1 MYKKIGILALIISSS
16 LFAEETTK
24 EKDYGVRLNEST
36 ITTERYEETPVIETA
51 KNITVITSEEIE
63 RRGYRNVEDA
73 LKVVPG
79 LFLTDG
85 SFSMRGQTP
94 KIADKTLVVLV
105 DGVPQNGMDN
115 RQYDLDFIPI
125 EQVEKIEV
133 VPAGGAIMYGGNAT
147 AGVINIITK
156 DNENKKYWGNV
167 GVEGGSYDYRKYK
180 LNYGMNLTDR
190 LDAEVNYSTS
200 DKKGYREGEKK
211 DLDFIQ
217 VGTNYKLDDGKLGFK
232 YSHNKK
238 VGNDRIKGITKQQY
252 IENRRYNKEAGRL
265 GTDEQ
270 DKYILTFDKK
280 LTDNLEF
287 SSVVEYR
294 ERDYKYKYPSE
305 ISYDKKNNLYFTPAY
320 VKRIRN
326 TESFYLNSQ
335 LKYNYLD
342 NSHLILGGD
351 YSKAKVKEKSF
362 STTTTKKPSSSNDI
376 GKKSPYFASN
386 TNIDFKAIG
395 GYILNKYSYNNFIFT
410 QGIRVEKN
418 EFDEDKKAFDSEG
431 KIDSKETGRTK
442 DSPINTNYELTAN
455 YLFDEDTSVFF
466 SYNRVKR
473 SPSLTEF
480 SSWWDEKSPKKDPQT
495 VDTLELGTKTLIE
508 NIYLAG
514 SIFYIAGDKEIMYD
528 SEKPME
534 GNSFYNLNGKTERI
548 GLELASEQYFDKLT
562 LRENFTYM
570 HNEITD
576 GPYKGNEIPGVSK
589 IMYSFGAT
597 YEPFSNLIFNID
609 TIYHGKSY
617 VSGDFYNRASK
628 ADDYMVTNLSA
639 RYNFNNGL
647 SVYGGINNL
656 FNEQY
661 CDYISVST
669 SENASKPSNIKY
681 SSAPERNYYIGMEY
695 KF

>member
-36 ITTERYEETPVIETA
+36 ITTERYEEIPVIETA
-51 KNITVITSEEIE
+51 KNITVISSEEIE
-63 RRGYRNVEDA
+63 KKGYRNVEDA
-73 LKVVPG
+73 LKMVPG

-85 SFSMRGQTP
+85 SFSMRGQVP
-94 KIADKTLVVLV
+94 KLADKSLVVLV
-105 DGVPQNGMDN
+105 DGIPQNGMDN

-180 LNYGMNLTDR
+180 LNYGMNITDR

-200 DKKGYREGEKK
+200 DKNGYREGEKK

-217 VGTNYKLDDGKLGFK
+217 VGANYKLDDGKLGFK

-238 VGNDRIKGITKQQY
+238 VANDRITGLTKKEY
-252 IENRRYNKEAGRL
+252 NEDRRQNKDAGRL

-270 DKYILTFDKK
+270 DKYILTFDKR

-294 ERDYKYKYPSE
+294 ERDYKYNYNGKNDNPKYR
-305 ISYDKKNNLYFTPAY
+305 
-320 VKRIRN
+320 KRTKD
-326 TESFYLNSQ
+326 TESFYTNAQ
-335 LKYNYLD
+335 LKYNYLN

-351 YSKAKVKEKSF
+351 YSKAKVEENTWSTKS
-362 STTTTKKPSSSNDI
+362 KKVYY
-376 GKKSPYFASN
+376 KSHS
-386 TNIDFKAIG
+386 NIDFEAIG

-418 EFDEDKKAFDSEG
+418 EFDEDLLTYKSKD
-431 KIDSKETGRTK
+431 KIDTTKTGRTK
-442 DSPINTNYELTAN
+442 DSPTNTNYELAAN
-455 YLFDEDTSVFF
+455 YLFDEDTSIFF

-480 SSWWDEKSPKKDPQT
+480 SSWWEEKSPKKEAQT
-495 VDTLELGTKTLIE
+495 VDTFELGTKTLIE

-514 SIFYIAGDKEIMYD
+514 SVFYIAGDKEIMYD
-528 SEKPME
+528 PVNGAMGGS
-534 GNSFYNLNGKTERI
+534 SFYNLNGKTERL

-589 IMYSFGAT
+589 IMYGLGAT
-597 YEPFSNLIFNID
+597 YEITPQLIFNLE
-609 TIYHGKSY
+609 TLYHGKAY
-617 VSGDFYNRASK
+617 AANDFYNKKSK
-628 ADDYMVTNLSA
+628 VDSYIVTNIST

-647 SVYGGINNL
+647 SIFGGINNL

-661 CDYISVST
+661 CDYV
-669 SENASKPSNIKY
+669 NYDSKNDVIKY
-681 SSAPERNYYIGMEY
+681 AASPERNYYIGMEY

>member
-16 LFAEETTK
+16 LFAEETTKEK

-51 KNITVITSEEIE
+51 KNITVITGEEIE
-63 RRGYRNVEDA
+63 KKGYRNVEDA
-73 LKVVPG
+73 LKMVPG

-85 SFSMRGQTP
+85 SFSMRGQVP
-94 KIADKTLVVLV
+94 KLADKSLVVLV
-105 DGVPQNGMDN
+105 DGIPQNGMDN

-180 LNYGMNLTDR
+180 LNYGMNITDR
-190 LDAEVNYSTS
+190 LDAEINYSTS
-200 DKKGYREGEKK
+200 DKNGYREGEKK

-217 VGTNYKLDDGKLGFK
+217 VGANYKLDDGKLGFK

-238 VGNDRIKGITKQQY
+238 VANDRITGLTKEEYDKDRKQ
-252 IENRRYNKEAGRL
+252 NKDAGRL

-294 ERDYKYKYPSE
+294 ERDYKYNYSGKNDNPKYR
-305 ISYDKKNNLYFTPAY
+305 
-320 VKRIRN
+320 KRTKE
-326 TESFYLNSQ
+326 TESFYTNAQ
-335 LKYNYLD
+335 LKYNYLN

-351 YSKAKVKEKSF
+351 YSKAKVEENTWSTKS
-362 STTTTKKPSSSNDI
+362 KKVYY
-376 GKKSPYFASN
+376 KSHSD
-386 TNIDFKAIG
+386 IDFETIG
-395 GYILNKYSYNNFIFT
+395 GYLLNKYSYNNFIFT

-418 EFDEDKKAFDSEG
+418 EFDEDLLTYKSKD
-431 KIDSKETGRTK
+431 KIDTTKTGRTK
-442 DSPINTNYELTAN
+442 DSPTNTNYELAAN
-455 YLFDEDTSVFF
+455 YLFDEDISIFF

-480 SSWWDEKSPKKDPQT
+480 SSWWEEKSPKKEAQT
-495 VDTLELGTKTLIE
+495 VDTFELGTKTLIE

-514 SIFYIAGDKEIMYD
+514 SVFYIAGDKEIMYD
-528 SEKPME
+528 PVNGAMGGS
-534 GNSFYNLNGKTERI
+534 SFYNLNGKTERL

-589 IMYSFGAT
+589 IMYGLGAT
-597 YEPFSNLIFNID
+597 YEITPQLIFNLE
-609 TIYHGKSY
+609 TLYHGKAY
-617 VSGDFYNRASK
+617 AANDFYNKKSK
-628 ADDYMVTNLSA
+628 VDSYIVTNIST

-647 SVYGGINNL
+647 SVFGGINNL

-661 CDYISVST
+661 CDYV
-669 SENASKPSNIKY
+669 NYDSKDDVIKY
-681 SSAPERNYYIGMEY
+681 AASPERNYYIGMEY

>member
-51 KNITVITSEEIE
+51 KNITVITGEEIE
-63 RRGYRNVEDA
+63 KKGYRNVEDA
-73 LKVVPG
+73 LKMVPG

-85 SFSMRGQTP
+85 SFSMRGQVP
-94 KIADKTLVVLV
+94 KLADKSLVVLV

-167 GVEGGSYDYRKYK
+167 GFEGGSYDYRKYK
-180 LNYGMNLTDR
+180 LNYGMNITDR

-200 DKKGYREGEKK
+200 DKNGYREGEKK

-217 VGTNYKLDDGKLGFK
+217 VGTNYRLDDGKLGFK

-238 VGNDRIKGITKQQY
+238 VANDRITGLTKEEY
-252 IENRRYNKEAGRL
+252 DKDRRQNKDAGRL

-294 ERDYKYKYPSE
+294 ERDYKYNYSG
-305 ISYDKKNNLYFTPAY
+305 KNDNPRYR
-320 VKRIRN
+320 KRN
-326 TESFYLNSQ
+326 KDTDSFYTNAQ

-342 NSHLILGGD
+342 NSYLILGGD
-351 YSKAKVKEKSF
+351 YSKAKVKEDTWA
-362 STTTTKKPSSSNDI
+362 TTRGKDKKIYYQSHS
-376 GKKSPYFASN
+376 
-386 TNIDFKAIG
+386 NIDFKAIG

-410 QGIRVEKN
+410 QGIRIEKN
-418 EFDEDKKAFDSEG
+418 EFDEDKTTFNSSGE
-431 KIDSKETGRTK
+431 INSKKTGRTK
-442 DSPINTNYELTAN
+442 DSPTNTNYELTAN
-455 YLFDEDTSVFF
+455 YLFDEDSSVFF

-473 SPSLTEF
+473 NPSLTEF
-480 SSWWDEKSPKKDPQT
+480 SSWWEEKSPKKEAQT
-495 VDTLELGTKTLIE
+495 VDTFELGTKTLIE

-514 SIFYIAGDKEIMYD
+514 SVFYIAGDKEIMYD
-528 SEKPME
+528 PDSESGAMG

-589 IMYSFGAT
+589 IMYGLGAT
-597 YEPFSNLIFNID
+597 YEITPQLIFNLE
-609 TIYHGKSY
+609 TLYHGKAY
-617 VSGDFYNRASK
+617 AANDFYNKKSK
-628 ADDYMVTNLSA
+628 VDSYIVTNIST

-647 SVYGGINNL
+647 SVFGGINNL

-661 CDYISVST
+661 CDYV
-669 SENASKPSNIKY
+669 NYDSKDDVIKY
-681 SSAPERNYYIGMEY
+681 AASPERNYYIGMEY

>member
-16 LFAEETTK
+16 LFAEETK

-51 KNITVITSEEIE
+51 KNITVITGEEIE
-63 RRGYRNVEDA
+63 KKGYRNVEDA
-73 LKVVPG
+73 LKMVPG

-85 SFSMRGQTP
+85 SFSMRGQVP
-94 KIADKTLVVLV
+94 KLADKSLVVLV
-105 DGVPQNGMDN
+105 DGIPQNGMDN

-180 LNYGMNLTDR
+180 LNYGMNITDR
-190 LDAEVNYSTS
+190 LDAEINYSTS
-200 DKKGYREGEKK
+200 DKNGYREGEKK

-217 VGTNYKLDDGKLGFK
+217 VGANYKLDDGKLGFK

-238 VGNDRIKGITKQQY
+238 VANDRITGLTKEEYDKDRKQ
-252 IENRRYNKEAGRL
+252 NKDAGRL

-294 ERDYKYKYPSE
+294 ERDYKYNYSGKNDNPKYR
-305 ISYDKKNNLYFTPAY
+305 
-320 VKRIRN
+320 KRTKE
-326 TESFYLNSQ
+326 TESFYTNAQ
-335 LKYNYLD
+335 LKYNYLN

-351 YSKAKVKEKSF
+351 YSKAKVEENTWSTKS
-362 STTTTKKPSSSNDI
+362 KKVYY
-376 GKKSPYFASN
+376 KSHSD
-386 TNIDFKAIG
+386 IDFETIG
-395 GYILNKYSYNNFIFT
+395 GYLLNKYSYNNFIFT

-418 EFDEDKKAFDSEG
+418 EFDEDLLTYKSKD
-431 KIDSKETGRTK
+431 KIDTTKTGRTK
-442 DSPINTNYELTAN
+442 DSPTNTNYELAAN
-455 YLFDEDTSVFF
+455 YLFDEDISIFF

-480 SSWWDEKSPKKDPQT
+480 SSWWEEKSPKKEAQT
-495 VDTLELGTKTLIE
+495 VDTFELGTKTLIE

-514 SIFYIAGDKEIMYD
+514 SVFYIAGDKEIMYD
-528 SEKPME
+528 PVNGAMGGS
-534 GNSFYNLNGKTERI
+534 SFYNLNGKTERL

-589 IMYSFGAT
+589 IMYGLGAT
-597 YEPFSNLIFNID
+597 YEITPQLIFNLE
-609 TIYHGKSY
+609 TLYHGKAY
-617 VSGDFYNRASK
+617 AANDFYNKKSK
-628 ADDYMVTNLSA
+628 VDSYIVTNIST

-647 SVYGGINNL
+647 SIFGGINNL

-661 CDYISVST
+661 CDYI
-669 SENASKPSNIKY
+669 NYDSKNDVIKY
-681 SSAPERNYYIGMEY
+681 AASPERNYYIGMEY

>member
-36 ITTERYEETPVIETA
+36 ITSDRYETPVIETA
-51 KNITVITSEEIE
+51 KNITVITGEEIE
-63 RRGYRNVEDA
+63 KKGYRNVEDA
-73 LKVVPG
+73 LKMVPG

-85 SFSMRGQTP
+85 SFSMRGQVP
-94 KIADKTLVVLV
+94 KLADKSLVVLV

-180 LNYGMNLTDR
+180 LNYGMNITDR

-200 DKKGYREGEKK
+200 DKDGYREGEKK

-217 VGTNYKLDDGKLGFK
+217 VGTNYRLDDGKLGFK

-238 VGNDRIKGITKQQY
+238 VANDRITGLTKEEY
-252 IENRRYNKEAGRL
+252 DKNRRQNKDAGRL

-287 SSVVEYR
+287 SSAVEYR
-294 ERDYKYKYPSE
+294 ERNYKYNYNGKNDNPKYR
-305 ISYDKKNNLYFTPAY
+305 
-320 VKRIRN
+320 KRN
-326 TESFYLNSQ
+326 KDTDSFYTNAQ
-335 LKYNYLD
+335 LKYNYFH

-351 YSKAKVKEKSF
+351 YSKAKVKEDTWSTKS
-362 STTTTKKPSSSNDI
+362 KKVYY
-376 GKKSPYFASN
+376 KSHSD
-386 TNIDFKAIG
+386 IDFEAIG

-410 QGIRVEKN
+410 QGIRIEKN
-418 EFDEDKKAFDSEG
+418 EFDENLLTYKSKD
-431 KIDSKETGRTK
+431 KIDITKTGRTK
-442 DSPINTNYELTAN
+442 DAPTNTNYELTAN

-473 SPSLTEF
+473 NPSLTEF
-480 SSWWDEKSPKKDPQT
+480 SSWWEEKSPKKEAQT
-495 VDTLELGTKTLIE
+495 VDTFELGTKTLIE

-514 SIFYIAGDKEIMYD
+514 SIFYINGDKEIMYD
-528 SEKPME
+528 PVNGAMGGS
-534 GNSFYNLNGKTERI
+534 SFYNLNGKTNRL

-589 IMYSFGAT
+589 IMYGLGAT
-597 YEPFSNLIFNID
+597 YEITPQLIFNLE
-609 TIYHGKSY
+609 TLYHGKAYASN
-617 VSGDFYNRASK
+617 DFYNKKSK
-628 ADDYMVTNLSA
+628 VDSYMVTNIST

-647 SVYGGINNL
+647 SIFGGINNL

-661 CDYISVST
+661 CDYV
-669 SENASKPSNIKY
+669 NYDSKNDVIKY
-681 SSAPERNYYIGMEY
+681 AASPERNYYIGMEY

>member
-36 ITTERYEETPVIETA
+36 ITTERYEETSVIETA
-51 KNITVITSEEIE
+51 KNITVITGEEIE
-63 RRGYRNVEDA
+63 KKGYRNVEDA
-73 LKVVPG
+73 LKMVPG

-85 SFSMRGQTP
+85 SFSMRGQVP
-94 KIADKTLVVLV
+94 KLADKSLVVLV

-167 GVEGGSYDYRKYK
+167 GLEGGSYDYRKYK
-180 LNYGMNLTDR
+180 LNYGMNITDR

-200 DKKGYREGEKK
+200 DKDGYREGEKK

-217 VGTNYKLDDGKLGFK
+217 VGTNYRLDDGKLGFK

-238 VGNDRIKGITKQQY
+238 VANDRITGLTREEYDK
-252 IENRRYNKEAGRL
+252 NRRQNQNAGRL

-270 DKYILTFDKK
+270 DKYILTFDKR

-294 ERDYKYKYPSE
+294 EREYKYNYSGKNDNPKYR
-305 ISYDKKNNLYFTPAY
+305 
-320 VKRIRN
+320 KRN
-326 TESFYLNSQ
+326 KDTDSFYTNAQ

-342 NSHLILGGD
+342 NSYLILGGD
-351 YSKAKVKEKSF
+351 YSKAKVKEDTWSTKS
-362 STTTTKKPSSSNDI
+362 KKVYY
-376 GKKSPYFASN
+376 KSHSD
-386 TNIDFKAIG
+386 IDFEAIG

-418 EFDEDKKAFDSEG
+418 EFDENLLTYESKDKINLE
-431 KIDSKETGRTK
+431 ETGRTK
-442 DSPINTNYELTAN
+442 DSPTNTNYELAAN

-473 SPSLTEF
+473 NPSLTEF
-480 SSWWDEKSPKKDPQT
+480 SSWWEEKSPKKEAQT
-495 VDTLELGTKTLIE
+495 VDTFELGTKTLIE

-514 SIFYIAGDKEIMYD
+514 SVFYIAGDKEIMYD
-528 SEKPME
+528 PIKGAMNK
-534 GNSFYNLNGKTERI
+534 NSFYNLNGKTERL

-589 IMYSFGAT
+589 IMYSLGAT
-597 YEPFSNLIFNID
+597 YEITPQLIFNLE
-609 TIYHGKSY
+609 TLYHGKAYASN
-617 VSGDFYNRASK
+617 DFYNKKSK
-628 ADDYMVTNLSA
+628 VDDYMVTNLSA
-639 RYNFNNGL
+639 RYNFNNGI
-647 SVYGGINNL
+647 SIFGGINNL

-661 CDYISVST
+661 CDYIT
-669 SENASKPSNIKY
+669 YNAPTKKTPESIKY
-681 SSAPERNYYIGMEY
+681 AAAPERNYYIGMEY

>member
-24 EKDYGVRLNEST
+24 EKDYGVRLNESI

-51 KNITVITSEEIE
+51 KNITVITGEEIE
-63 RRGYRNVEDA
+63 KKGYRNVEDA
-73 LKVVPG
+73 LKMVPG

-85 SFSMRGQTP
+85 SFSMRGQVP
-94 KIADKTLVVLV
+94 KLADKSLVVLV
-105 DGVPQNGMDN
+105 DGIPQNGMDN

-180 LNYGMNLTDR
+180 LNYGMNITDR
-190 LDAEVNYSTS
+190 LDAEINYSTS
-200 DKKGYREGEKK
+200 DKDGYREGEKK

-217 VGTNYKLDDGKLGFK
+217 VGANYKLDDGKLGFK

-238 VGNDRIKGITKQQY
+238 VANDRITGLTKNEY
-252 IENRRYNKEAGRL
+252 DEDRRQNKDAGRL

-270 DKYILTFDKK
+270 DKYILTFDKR

-294 ERDYKYKYPSE
+294 ERDYKYNYNGKNDNPKYR
-305 ISYDKKNNLYFTPAY
+305 
-320 VKRIRN
+320 KRTKD
-326 TESFYLNSQ
+326 TESFYTNAQ
-335 LKYNYLD
+335 LKYNYLN

-351 YSKAKVKEKSF
+351 YSKAKVEENTWATPRKGEK
-362 STTTTKKPSSSNDI
+362 KVYY
-376 GKKSPYFASN
+376 KSHSD
-386 TNIDFKAIG
+386 IDFEAIG

-418 EFDEDKKAFDSEG
+418 EFDEDLLTYKSKD
-431 KIDSKETGRTK
+431 KINLEETGRTK
-442 DSPINTNYELTAN
+442 DSPTNTNYELAAN
-455 YLFDEDTSVFF
+455 YLFDEDTSIFF

-480 SSWWDEKSPKKDPQT
+480 SSWWEEKSPKKEAQT
-495 VDTLELGTKTLIE
+495 VDTFELGTKTLIE

-514 SIFYIAGDKEIMYD
+514 SVFYIAGDKEIMYD
-528 SEKPME
+528 PDPENGAMG

-589 IMYSFGAT
+589 IIYGLGAT
-597 YEPFSNLIFNID
+597 YEITPQLIFNLE
-609 TIYHGKSY
+609 TLYHGKAYASN
-617 VSGDFYNRASK
+617 DFYNKKSK
-628 ADDYMVTNLSA
+628 VDSYIVTNIST

-647 SVYGGINNL
+647 SIFGGINNL

-661 CDYISVST
+661 CDYV
-669 SENASKPSNIKY
+669 NYDSKNDAIKY
-681 SSAPERNYYIGMEY
+681 AASPERNYYIGMEY

>member
-51 KNITVITSEEIE
+51 KNITVITNEEIE
-63 RRGYRNVEDA
+63 KKGYRNVEDA
-73 LKVVPG
+73 LKMVPG

-85 SFSMRGQTP
+85 TFSMRGQVP
-94 KIADKTLVVLV
+94 KLADKSLVVLV
-105 DGVPQNGMDN
+105 DGIPQNGMDN

-180 LNYGMNLTDR
+180 LNYGMNITDR

-200 DKKGYREGEKK
+200 DKNGYREGEKK

-217 VGTNYKLDDGKLGFK
+217 VGANYKLDDGKLGFK

-238 VGNDRIKGITKQQY
+238 VANDRITGLTKKEY
-252 IENRRYNKEAGRL
+252 DEDRRQNKDAGRL

-270 DKYILTFDKK
+270 DKYILTFDKR

-294 ERDYKYKYPSE
+294 ERDYKYNYNGKNDNPKYR
-305 ISYDKKNNLYFTPAY
+305 
-320 VKRIRN
+320 KRTKD
-326 TESFYLNSQ
+326 TESFYTNAQ
-335 LKYNYLD
+335 LKYNYLN

-351 YSKAKVKEKSF
+351 YSKAKVEENTWSTKS
-362 STTTTKKPSSSNDI
+362 KKVYY
-376 GKKSPYFASN
+376 KSHS
-386 TNIDFKAIG
+386 NIDFEAIG

-418 EFDEDKKAFDSEG
+418 EFDEDLLTYKSKD
-431 KIDSKETGRTK
+431 KIDTTKTGRTK
-442 DSPINTNYELTAN
+442 DSPTNTNYELAAN
-455 YLFDEDTSVFF
+455 YLFDEDTSIFF

-480 SSWWDEKSPKKDPQT
+480 SSWWEEKSPKKEAQT
-495 VDTLELGTKTLIE
+495 VDTFELGTKTLIE

-514 SIFYIAGDKEIMYD
+514 SVFYIAGDKEIMYD
-528 SEKPME
+528 PVNGAMGGS
-534 GNSFYNLNGKTERI
+534 SFYNLNGKTERL

-576 GPYKGNEIPGVSK
+576 GPYKGNEIPGISK
-589 IMYSFGAT
+589 IMYGLGAT
-597 YEPFSNLIFNID
+597 YEITPQLIFNLE
-609 TIYHGKSY
+609 TLYHGKAY
-617 VSGDFYNRASK
+617 AANDFYNKKSK
-628 ADDYMVTNLSA
+628 VDSYIVTNIST

-647 SVYGGINNL
+647 SIFGGINNL

-661 CDYISVST
+661 CDYV
-669 SENASKPSNIKY
+669 NYDSKNDVIKY
-681 SSAPERNYYIGMEY
+681 AASPERNYYIGMEY